1 MENASYGAAMRTTS
15 PVKPLTVEDRE
26 MRAAT
31 LCDRVEDAPARL
43 SSPSGW
49 GDRRMVSEA
58 SLIPCRG
65 CQHA

>member
-15 PVKPLTVEDRE
+15 PVKPLAVEDRE

-49 GDRRMVSEA
+49 GDRRMLSEA
-58 SLIPCRG
+58 
-65 CQHA
+65 